1 MSYFQERKIMD
12 NRILSDNHPK
22 VELYIKKS
30 NLKIGIVA
38 KKSSFKAAKPK
49 NNYFSKPNFLTADLR
64 YY

>member
-1 MSYFQERKIMD
+1 MD

-64 YY
+64 